1 MKGEERREG
10 GKEGGEMLKEDKGYG
25 EGAGREDRSGGCVQS
40 VNSRE
45 KSDS

>member
-1 MKGEERREG
+1 MTV
-10 GKEGGEMLKEDKGYG
+10 KEGGEMLKENKGYG
-25 EGAGREDRSGGCVQS
+25 KGAGREDRSEGNVQS